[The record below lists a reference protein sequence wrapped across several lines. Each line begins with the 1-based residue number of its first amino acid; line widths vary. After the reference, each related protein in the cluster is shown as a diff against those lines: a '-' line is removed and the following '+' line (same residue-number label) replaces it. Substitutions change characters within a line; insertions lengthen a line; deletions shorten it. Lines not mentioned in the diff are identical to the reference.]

1 MVQVLLI
8 YPGVT
13 DCSPVADVAEPLTV
27 PAKTSIP
34 RLSWV
39 GFPRN
44 GWFVKTVASEKANM
58 LRKTRQSGQA
68 LIAVAFG
75 LVVLLG
81 AAGLA
86 VDMGYLRY
94 QKRLEQSAADS
105 AALAGATERAFGG
118 NFDLAAKT
126 DSGSNG
132 FADGVNN
139 VTVTVTPTTYN
150 GNPNAVQVQVAAVQ
164 PIFFMKVFGLANPT
178 VTANATA
185 VFKGGQNCIYSLN
198 GDLQNSHTLDVP
210 NCGIVSN
217 DEVINTGGH
226 HITAESVGAVN
237 GPPPPGTTPN
247 AVTGIA
253 PAADPLAYLQ
263 PPAAG
268 GCLSGVVSDTVPTPT
283 TMNPVTL
290 PAGTYCNGITVSGI
304 RSVNFSGTYVVT
316 GNGTSGNAV
325 SFGGTGTVSGNG
337 VTIYLNGSATGGVML
352 SPSQTF
358 NLVAPTTDPYAGI
371 LFYQDKTN
379 PAPATINGTG
389 GSKFQ
394 GAFYFPGALLT
405 VDRGGSGAAYMIF
418 VANSL
423 TLASPMNFPSNYS
436 SLANGSPIKDAVLVE

>member
-1 MVQVLLI
+1 MVR
-8 YPGVT
+8 
-13 DCSPVADVAEPLTV
+13 E
-27 PAKTSIP
+27 
-34 RLSWV
+34 
-39 GFPRN
+39 
-44 GWFVKTVASEKANM
+44 TVASEKANM

-118 NFDLAAKT
+118 NFDQAAKT

-139 VTVTVTPTTYN
+139 VTVTVTATTYN

-185 VFKGGQNCIYSLN
+185 VFQGGKNCIYSLN
-198 GDLQNSHTLDVP
+198 GDLHNSHTLDVP

-217 DEVINTGGH
+217 DEVMNTGGH
-226 HITAESVGAVN
+226 QITAESVGAVN
-237 GPPPPGTTPN
+237 GPAPARTTPN

-263 PPAAG
+263 PPPAG
-268 GCLSGVVSDTVPTPT
+268 GCLAPNLGVVDNASLPAGD
-283 TMNPVTL
+283 PVTL
-290 PAGTYCNGITVSGI
+290 PAGTYCNGITVSGR
-304 RSVNFSGTYVVT
+304 RSVNLGGIYVVT
-316 GNGTSGNAV
+316 GNGTTGNAI

-337 VTIYLNGSATGGVML
+337 VTIYLSGSATGGVML

-394 GAFYFPGALLT
+394 GAFYFPGASLT
-405 VDRGGSGAAYMIF
+405 IDRGGSGAAYMIF

-423 TLASPMNFPSNYS
+423 TLASPMSFPSNYS
-436 SLANGSPIKDAVLVE
+436 SLANGSPIKNAVLVE

>member
-1 MVQVLLI
+1 MVR
-8 YPGVT
+8 
-13 DCSPVADVAEPLTV
+13 E
-27 PAKTSIP
+27 
-34 RLSWV
+34 
-39 GFPRN
+39 
-44 GWFVKTVASEKANM
+44 TVASEKANM

-118 NFDLAAKT
+118 NFDQAAKT

-132 FADGVNN
+132 FTDGVNN
-139 VTVTVTPTTYN
+139 VTVTVTATTYN

-185 VFKGGQNCIYSLN
+185 VFQGGKNCIYSLN
-198 GDLQNSHTLDVP
+198 GDLHNSHTLDVP

-217 DEVINTGGH
+217 DEVMNTGGH
-226 HITAESVGAVN
+226 QITAESVGAVN
-237 GPPPPGTTPN
+237 GPAPARTTPN

-268 GCLSGVVSDTVPTPT
+268 GCQSGIVSNTVPPPT
-283 TMNPVTL
+283 TMNPVPL
-290 PAGTYCNGITVSGI
+290 GPGTYCSISVSGG
-304 RSVNFSGTYVVT
+304 RDVTFSAGTYVVT
-316 GNGTSGNAV
+316 GTGPGNGV
-325 SFGGTGTVSGNG
+325 SFSGTGTVSGNG
-337 VTIYLNGSATGGVML
+337 VTFYLSGAATGGVTL
-352 SPSQTF
+352 NASQKSD
-358 NLVAPTTDPYAGI
+358 LVASTGGAYAGI

-394 GAFYFPGALLT
+394 GAFYFPGASLT
-405 VDRGGSGAAYMIF
+405 IDRGGSGAAYMIF

-423 TLASPMNFPSNYS
+423 TLASPMSFPSNYS
-436 SLANGSPIKDAVLVE
+436 SLANGSPIKNAVLVE